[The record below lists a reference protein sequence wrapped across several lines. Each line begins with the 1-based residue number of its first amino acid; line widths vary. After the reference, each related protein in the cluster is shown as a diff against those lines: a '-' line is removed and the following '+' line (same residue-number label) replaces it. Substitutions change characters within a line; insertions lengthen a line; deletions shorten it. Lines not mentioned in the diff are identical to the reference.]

1 MSTADQTPPQ
11 AQLLQMLFG
20 YMVTRGVSAVAELN
34 VPDAL
39 KDGPRAVS
47 DLARAVGAHERS
59 LHRVMRTLVS
69 TGLFAEPKPDTYAL
83 TPVSELLRTDV
94 PTSMRDLAVMI
105 TAEAHW
111 QPWAQFTDTLRT
123 GESGPRHAFGT
134 DVFSWF
140 QRGENQDQWDLF
152 NAAMTSFSSGT
163 SLAVA
168 ETYDFSRFAKVVDIG
183 GGHGFLLETILS
195 KAPSARG
202 VLFDL
207 PGAIEGAD
215 RAALGERVECVG
227 GDFFQAVPQ
236 GGDCYTLKHIIHDW
250 DDERCRAILD
260 SIATAMVPTGSVLV
274 VELLMP
280 DGPEPHPAK
289 FMDLNMLA
297 MTEGGTERTRAEFA
311 ALFAS
316 AGLELVAVH
325 PTHSPVSIIEAAKA

>member
-1 MSTADQTPPQ
+1 MSTAEQPPPP

-20 YMVTRGVSAVAELN
+20 FMLTRGISAVAELN

-39 KDGPRAVS
+39 KDGPRAIA
-47 DLARAVGAHERS
+47 DLARAVDAHERS
-59 LHRVMRTLVS
+59 LGRVMRTLVS
-69 TGLFAEPKPDTYAL
+69 TGLFAEPEPGTYAL

-94 PTSMRDLAVMI
+94 PASMRDMAVMI
-105 TAEAHW
+105 TAKSHW
-111 QPWAQFTDTLRT
+111 QPWGQFADTLRT
-123 GESGPRHAFGT
+123 GESSAQHAFGT

-140 QRGENQDQWDLF
+140 QRAENKDEWDLF

-168 ETYDFSRFAKVVDIG
+168 ESYDFSRFAKVVDIG
-183 GGHGFLLETILS
+183 GGHGFLLKTILS
-195 KAPSARG
+195 KVPAARG

-215 RAALGERVECVG
+215 QAALGERIECVG
-227 GDFFQAVPQ
+227 GSFFDGVPQ

-250 DDERCRAILD
+250 GDERCRAILGH
-260 SIATAMVPTGSVLV
+260 IATAMVPTASVLV
-274 VELLMP
+274 VEMVMP

-297 MTEGGTERTRAEFA
+297 VTEGGTERTKVEFA

-325 PTHSPVSIIEAAKA
+325 PTDSPVSIIEARKA